1 MWYIKYIGI
10 NKAWFLLLEVNLFVV
25 TCLFMHLFSTCWVFL
40 WELVM
45 VFALLDARGG
55 IQDLGTGFLP
65 LSYLSR
71 PLFRLYC
78 LWRTFTYVG
87 MWIIGIFQLRKSPQG
102 NEMTSPR
109 VNKAWESKSFIFFML
124 CRSFIAVNLEGK
136 LQPDGPVS
144 LIGDSNP
151 KVLQYLNI
159 CLGRGFQIEME
170 SELGLSK

>member
-1 MWYIKYIGI
+1 MFILSLPYVVYKVHRYKQGLVPASRGKFICGH
-10 NKAWFLLLEVNLFVV
+10 LLIHAFILYMLGF
-25 TCLFMHLFSTCWVFL
+25 FL

-109 VNKAWESKSFIFFML
+109 VNKA
-124 CRSFIAVNLEGK
+124 
-136 LQPDGPVS
+136 
-144 LIGDSNP
+144 
-151 KVLQYLNI
+151 
-159 CLGRGFQIEME
+159 
-170 SELGLSK
+170 